1 MVERRREEGKPIGRP
16 KKLDIDELDQVYEWR
31 EKGLSYGEIA
41 TLAGEI
47 FDVDITR
54 QAIYRYCKEVENDG

>member
-1 MVERRREEGKPIGRP
+1 M
-16 KKLDIDELDQVYEWR
+16 KLNADELDQVHEWH

-47 FDVDITR
+47 FNVDITR
-54 QAIYRYCKEVENDG
+54 QTIYCYCKEETND